1 MVFVHAR
8 NATIRT
14 ANVMKEMALQ
24 NGTQQ
29 LFAPEGNRTK
39 LNQKAFGKA
48 HNKHL
53 DELLSFGFSVHH
65 AGMLRSD
72 RQVLLHEFFSRL
84 LRI

>member
-14 ANVMKEMALQ
+14 ANVLKEKALEK
-24 NGTQQ
+24 GTQQ
-29 LFAPEGNRTK
+29 LFAPDGNRTK
-39 LNQKAFGKA
+39 LNQKIFGKA

-53 DELLSFGFSVHH
+53 DELFTYGFSVHH

-72 RQVLLHEFFSRL
+72 R
-84 LRI
+84 